1 MRDAVLFEKLKGFG
15 CDELPVILDNLV
27 TLPLGRILC
36 ERSPRFGK
44 FDDAPVSK
52 LDVECR
58 RKPFA
63 PFGKSGLMPD
73 PLDHPSVLIAE
84 RIKKKLELFGI
95 GRRLGVVAVCVNS
108 IDDVRE
114 SVRIDVLS
122 CLSHCLKRSISG
134 YP

>member
-1 MRDAVLFEKLKGFG
+1 MRDAVLFENLKGFG

-27 TLPLGRILC
+27 TLTLGRIFC

-44 FDDAPVSK
+44 LDDAPVGK

-73 PLDHPSVLIAE
+73 SLDHPSVLIAE

-122 CLSHCLKRSISG
+122 CVSHCLKRSISG